1 MFYDRKRL
9 QDGEDF
15 RLAFMRAMTNSLG
28 CMPIV
33 SHDALRRIM
42 GNVDNPSVEDNVLLE
57 WTLMGELYRLGAHV
71 SLALVLSSLKAH
83 LLLPPSV
90 LLTSTTKKPK
100 KRSKKIQF
108 ILPILIGSEFEEVGG
123 SKVPACAFSWDLL
136 AKLPELVPT
145 AVLDLSWEALLRN
158 EITPDS
164 SEEVFKRQTVKDIV
178 SGMVRNNLNK

>member
-1 MFYDRKRL
+1 MDTHGGAL
-9 QDGEDF
+9 QVGRP
-15 RLAFMRAMTNSLG
+15 RLACSR
-28 CMPIV
+28 
-33 SHDALRRIM
+33 
-42 GNVDNPSVEDNVLLE
+42 
-57 WTLMGELYRLGAHV
+57 
-71 SLALVLSSLKAH
+71 ALVSQSTPS
-83 LLLPPSV
+83 PPTLCSAN
-90 LLTSTTKKPK
+90 LHPK

-108 ILPILIGSEFEEVGG
+108 IFPILIGSEFEEVGG